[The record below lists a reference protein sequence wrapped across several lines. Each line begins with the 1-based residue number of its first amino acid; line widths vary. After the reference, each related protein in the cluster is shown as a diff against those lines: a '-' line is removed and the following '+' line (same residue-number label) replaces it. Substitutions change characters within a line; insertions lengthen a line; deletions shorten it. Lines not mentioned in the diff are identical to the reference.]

1 LKNFILFSAS
11 AIIWGST
18 WLAIKFQLGLV
29 DPIIS
34 VSYRFILASF
44 ILLLF
49 CRISGL
55 NLKYN
60 FKEHLFFALQGFF
73 LFGINYWLVY
83 LAEVH
88 LPSGLV
94 AVVFS
99 MIIFFNI
106 FNGAIF
112 IGSPIR
118 VRVIAGAAL
127 GIVGIGL
134 VFKQELLSFSL
145 SSDNSLALVIAGL
158 GALTASLGNITSVHN
173 QKIKTSVHNQK
184 INLPVIQTNA
194 FGMMYGALF
203 MLIISLI
210 MGKHFSFE
218 ISYAYIGSLLYLSIF
233 GSIIAFT
240 CYLTLLGKIGADKAA
255 YVTLIIPVIALILS
269 TIFEEYT
276 WTLYAFVGVA
286 LILIGNMLVFKKMK

>member
-1 LKNFILFSAS
+1 MKNLILFSAS
-11 AIIWGST
+11 SIIWGST

-60 FKEHLFFALQGFF
+60 VKEHLFIALQGFF

-94 AVVFS
+94 AVIFS

-158 GALTASLGNITSVHN
+158 GALTASLGNI
-173 QKIKTSVHNQK
+173 TSVHNQK

>member
-1 LKNFILFSAS
+1 MKNLILFSAS

-34 VSYRFILASF
+34 VSYRFILASS

-49 CRISGL
+49 CRISRL

-60 FKEHLFFALQGFF
+60 VKEHLFIALQGFF

-83 LAEVH
+83 LAEIH

-94 AVVFS
+94 AVIFS

-118 VRVIAGAAL
+118 LRVITGAAL

-134 VFKQELLSFSL
+134 LFKQELLSFSL

-173 QKIKTSVHNQK
+173 QKI
-184 INLPVIQTNA
+184 NLPVIQTNA

-203 MLIISLI
+203 MLIISLL

-276 WTLYAFVGVA
+276 WTLYAFIGVA
-286 LILIGNMLVFKKMK
+286 LILIGNMLVLIKVKR

>member
-1 LKNFILFSAS
+1 MKNLILFSAS

-60 FKEHLFFALQGFF
+60 VKEHLFFAFQGFF

-112 IGSPIR
+112 LRSPIR
-118 VRVIAGAAL
+118 LRVIAGAAL

-134 VFKQELLSFSL
+134 VFKQDLLSFSL
-145 SSDNSLALVIAGL
+145 VSDNSLALVIAGL
-158 GALTASLGNITSVHN
+158 GSFTASIGNIISA
-173 QKIKTSVHNQK
+173 HNQK

-218 ISYAYIGSLLYLSIF
+218 ISYAYIGSLLYLSIL

-276 WTLYAFVGVA
+276 WTSYAFVGVA
-286 LILIGNMLVFKKMK
+286 LILIGNMLVLKKVK

>member
-1 LKNFILFSAS
+1 MKNLILFSVS

-60 FKEHLFFALQGFF
+60 VKEHLFIALQGFF

-94 AVVFS
+94 AVIFS

-112 IGSPIR
+112 LRSPIR
-118 VRVIAGAAL
+118 PRVIAGAAL
-127 GIVGIGL
+127 GIFGIGL
-134 VFKQELLSFSL
+134 IFKQDLLSFSL

-158 GALTASLGNITSVHN
+158 GTLTASLGNI
-173 QKIKTSVHNQK
+173 TSVHNQK

-240 CYLTLLGKIGADKAA
+240 CYLILLGKIGADKAA

-286 LILIGNMLVFKKMK
+286 LILIGNMLVLIKVKR

>member
-1 LKNFILFSAS
+1 MKNLILFSVS

-18 WLAIKFQLGLV
+18 WLVIKFQLGLV

-60 FKEHLFFALQGFF
+60 VKKHFFIALQGFF

-94 AVVFS
+94 AVIFS

-173 QKIKTSVHNQK
+173 QKI
-184 INLPVIQTNA
+184 NLPVIQTNA

-233 GSIIAFT
+233 GSIVAFT

-276 WTLYAFVGVA
+276 WTLYAFIGVA
-286 LILIGNMLVFKKMK
+286 LILIGNILVLIKVKR

>member
-1 LKNFILFSAS
+1 MKNFILFSVS

-18 WLAIKFQLGLV
+18 WLVIKFQLGLV

-60 FKEHLFFALQGFF
+60 VKKHFFIALQGFF

-94 AVVFS
+94 AVIFS

-173 QKIKTSVHNQK
+173 QKI
-184 INLPVIQTNA
+184 NLPVIQTNA

-233 GSIIAFT
+233 GSIVAFT

-276 WTLYAFVGVA
+276 WTLYAFIGVA
-286 LILIGNMLVFKKMK
+286 LILIGNILVLIKVKR

>member
-1 LKNFILFSAS
+1 LKNFILFSVS

-44 ILLLF
+44 ILLFF
-49 CRISGL
+49 CRISRL

-60 FKEHLFFALQGFF
+60 VKEHLFIALQGFF

-88 LPSGLV
+88 LPSGIV
-94 AVVFS
+94 AVIFS

-173 QKIKTSVHNQK
+173 QR

-218 ISYAYIGSLLYLSIF
+218 VSYAYIGSLLYLSIF

-255 YVTLIIPVIALILS
+255 YVNLIIPVIALILS

-276 WTLYAFVGVA
+276 WALYAFVGVA
-286 LILIGNMLVFKKMK
+286 LILIGNMLVLIKVKR

>member
-1 LKNFILFSAS
+1 
-11 AIIWGST
+11 
-18 WLAIKFQLGLV
+18 
-29 DPIIS
+29 
-34 VSYRFILASF
+34 
-44 ILLLF
+44 
-49 CRISGL
+49 L

-60 FKEHLFFALQGFF
+60 VKEHLFIALQGFF

-94 AVVFS
+94 AVIFS

-112 IGSPIR
+112 LRSPIR
-118 VRVIAGAAL
+118 LRVIAGAAL

-134 VFKQELLSFSL
+134 IFKQDLLSFSL

-158 GALTASLGNITSVHN
+158 GALTASLGSI
-173 QKIKTSVHNQK
+173 TSVHNQK

-240 CYLTLLGKIGADKAA
+240 CYLILLGKIGADKAA
-255 YVTLIIPVIALILS
+255 YVTLIIPVIALIFS
-269 TIFEEYT
+269 TIFEEYI
-276 WTLYAFVGVA
+276 WTSYAFIGVA
-286 LILIGNMLVFKKMK
+286 LILIGNMLVLKKVKR

>member
-1 LKNFILFSAS
+1 MKNFILFSAS

-18 WLAIKFQLGLV
+18 WLVIKFQLGLV

-60 FKEHLFFALQGFF
+60 VKEHLFIALQGFF

-94 AVVFS
+94 AVIFS

-127 GIVGIGL
+127 GIVGIAL

-158 GALTASLGNITSVHN
+158 GALTASLGNI
-173 QKIKTSVHNQK
+173 TSVHNQK

-276 WTLYAFVGVA
+276 WTLYAFIGVA
-286 LILIGNMLVFKKMK
+286 LILIGNMLVLIKVKR

>member
-173 QKIKTSVHNQK
+173 QKID
-184 INLPVIQTNA
+184 LPVIQTNA

-218 ISYAYIGSLLYLSIF
+218 ISYAYISSLLYLSVF

-276 WTLYAFVGVA
+276 WTLYAFIGVA
-286 LILIGNMLVFKKMK
+286 LILIGNMLVLIKVKR

>member
-1 LKNFILFSAS
+1 MKHLILFSAS

-18 WLAIKFQLGLV
+18 WLVIKFQLGLV

-60 FKEHLFFALQGFF
+60 VKEHLLFALQGFF

-94 AVVFS
+94 AVIFS

-173 QKIKTSVHNQK
+173 QKI
-184 INLPVIQTNA
+184 NLPVIQTNA

-203 MLIISLI
+203 MLIISL
-210 MGKHFSFE
+210 MMDKHFSFE

-276 WTLYAFVGVA
+276 WTLFAFIGVA
-286 LILIGNMLVFKKMK
+286 LILIGNMLVLIKVKR

>member
-60 FKEHLFFALQGFF
+60 VKEHLFIALQGFF

-94 AVVFS
+94 AVIFS

-173 QKIKTSVHNQK
+173 QKI
-184 INLPVIQTNA
+184 NLPVIQTNA
-194 FGMMYGALF
+194 FGMMYGALI
-203 MLIISLI
+203 MLIISLM
-210 MGKHFSFE
+210 MGKHFSFG

-276 WTLYAFVGVA
+276 WTLYAFIGVA
-286 LILIGNMLVFKKMK
+286 LILIGNMLVLIKVKR

>member
-1 LKNFILFSAS
+1 MKNFILFSAS

-60 FKEHLFFALQGFF
+60 VKEHLFIALQGFF

-94 AVVFS
+94 AVIFS

-112 IGSPIR
+112 VGSPIR

-158 GALTASLGNITSVHN
+158 GALTASLGNI
-173 QKIKTSVHNQK
+173 TSVHNQK

-276 WTLYAFVGVA
+276 WTLYAFIGVA
-286 LILIGNMLVFKKMK
+286 LILIGNMLVLIKVKR

>member
-1 LKNFILFSAS
+1 LKNLILFSAS

-60 FKEHLFFALQGFF
+60 VKEHLFIALQGFF

-94 AVVFS
+94 AVIFS

-112 IGSPIR
+112 LRSPIR
-118 VRVIAGAAL
+118 LRVIAGAAL

-134 VFKQELLSFSL
+134 IFKQDLLSFSL

-158 GALTASLGNITSVHN
+158 GALTASLGSI
-173 QKIKTSVHNQK
+173 TSVHNQK

-218 ISYAYIGSLLYLSIF
+218 VSYAYIGSLLYLSIF

-255 YVTLIIPVIALILS
+255 YVNLIIPVIALILS

-276 WTLYAFVGVA
+276 WALYAFVGVA
-286 LILIGNMLVFKKMK
+286 LILIGNMLVLIKVKR

>member
-1 LKNFILFSAS
+1 LKNLILFSVS

-60 FKEHLFFALQGFF
+60 VKEHLFIALQGFF

-94 AVVFS
+94 AVIFS

-112 IGSPIR
+112 LRSPIR
-118 VRVIAGAAL
+118 PRVIAGAAL
-127 GIVGIGL
+127 GIFGIGL
-134 VFKQELLSFSL
+134 IFKQDLLSFSL

-158 GALTASLGNITSVHN
+158 GALTASLGNI
-173 QKIKTSVHNQK
+173 TSVHNQK

-240 CYLTLLGKIGADKAA
+240 CYLILLGKIGADKAA

-286 LILIGNMLVFKKMK
+286 LILIGNMLVLIKVKR

>member
-1 LKNFILFSAS
+1 LKNLILFSAS

-60 FKEHLFFALQGFF
+60 VNLFFAFQGFF

-112 IGSPIR
+112 LRSPIR
-118 VRVIAGAAL
+118 LRVIAGAAL

-134 VFKQELLSFSL
+134 VFKQDLLSFSL
-145 SSDNSLALVIAGL
+145 VSDNSLALVIAGL
-158 GALTASLGNITSVHN
+158 GSFTASIGNIISA
-173 QKIKTSVHNQK
+173 HNQK

-218 ISYAYIGSLLYLSIF
+218 ISYAYIGSLLYLSIL

-276 WTLYAFVGVA
+276 WTSYAFVGVA
-286 LILIGNMLVFKKMK
+286 LILIGNMLVLKKVK

>member
-1 LKNFILFSAS
+1 MKNFILFSAS

-18 WLAIKFQLGLV
+18 WLVIKFQLGLV

-60 FKEHLFFALQGFF
+60 VKEHLFIALQGFF

-94 AVVFS
+94 AVIFS

-158 GALTASLGNITSVHN
+158 GALTASLGNI
-173 QKIKTSVHNQK
+173 TSVHNQK

-255 YVTLIIPVIALILS
+255 YVTLIVPVIALILS

-276 WTLYAFVGVA
+276 WTLYAFIGVA
-286 LILIGNMLVFKKMK
+286 LILIGNMLVLIKVKR

>member
-1 LKNFILFSAS
+1 MKNFILFSAS

-18 WLAIKFQLGLV
+18 WLVIKFQLGLV

-60 FKEHLFFALQGFF
+60 VKEHLFIALQGFF

-94 AVVFS
+94 AVIFS

-158 GALTASLGNITSVHN
+158 GALTASLGNI
-173 QKIKTSVHNQK
+173 TSVHNQK

-276 WTLYAFVGVA
+276 WTLYAFIGVA
-286 LILIGNMLVFKKMK
+286 LILIGNMLVLIKVKR

>member
-18 WLAIKFQLGLV
+18 WLVIKFQLGLV

-60 FKEHLFFALQGFF
+60 VKEHLFIALQGFF

-94 AVVFS
+94 AVIFS

-127 GIVGIGL
+127 GIVGIAL
-134 VFKQELLSFSL
+134 AFKQELLSFSL

-158 GALTASLGNITSVHN
+158 GALSASLGNI
-173 QKIKTSVHNQK
+173 TSVHNQK

-276 WTLYAFVGVA
+276 WTLYAFIGVA
-286 LILIGNMLVFKKMK
+286 LILIGNMLVLIKVKR

>member
-1 LKNFILFSAS
+1 MKNFILFSVS

-44 ILLLF
+44 ILLVF

-60 FKEHLFFALQGFF
+60 VKEHLFFALQGFF

-173 QKIKTSVHNQK
+173 QKI
-184 INLPVIQTNA
+184 NLPVIQTNA

-276 WTLYAFVGVA
+276 WTLYAFIGVA
-286 LILIGNMLVFKKMK
+286 LILIGNMLVLIKVKR

>member
-1 LKNFILFSAS
+1 LKNFILFSVS

-18 WLAIKFQLGLV
+18 WLVIKFQLGLV

-60 FKEHLFFALQGFF
+60 VKEHLFFALQGFF

-173 QKIKTSVHNQK
+173 QKI
-184 INLPVIQTNA
+184 NLPVIQTNA

-269 TIFEEYT
+269 TIFEQYT
-276 WTLYAFVGVA
+276 WTFYAFIGVA
-286 LILIGNMLVFKKMK
+286 LILIGNMLVLIKVKR

>member
-60 FKEHLFFALQGFF
+60 VKEHLFIALQGFF

-94 AVVFS
+94 AVIFS

-158 GALTASLGNITSVHN
+158 GALTASLGNI
-173 QKIKTSVHNQK
+173 TSVHNQK

-276 WTLYAFVGVA
+276 WTLYAFIGVA
-286 LILIGNMLVFKKMK
+286 LILIGNMLVLIKVKR

>member
-1 LKNFILFSAS
+1 MKNFILFSAS

-18 WLAIKFQLGLV
+18 WLVIKFQLGLV

-60 FKEHLFFALQGFF
+60 VKEHLFFALQGFF

-94 AVVFS
+94 AVIFS

-158 GALTASLGNITSVHN
+158 GALTASLGNI
-173 QKIKTSVHNQK
+173 TSVHNQK

-276 WTLYAFVGVA
+276 WTLYAFIGVA
-286 LILIGNMLVFKKMK
+286 LILIGNMLVLIKMKR

>member
-173 QKIKTSVHNQK
+173 QKI
-184 INLPVIQTNA
+184 NLPVIQTNA

-276 WTLYAFVGVA
+276 WTLYALIGVA
-286 LILIGNMLVFKKMK
+286 LILIGNMLVLIKVKR

>member
-1 LKNFILFSAS
+1 LKNLILFSVS

-18 WLAIKFQLGLV
+18 WLVIKFQLGLV

-60 FKEHLFFALQGFF
+60 VKEHLFFALQGFF

-94 AVVFS
+94 AVIFS

-158 GALTASLGNITSVHN
+158 GALTASLGNI
-173 QKIKTSVHNQK
+173 TSVHNQK

-276 WTLYAFVGVA
+276 WTLYAFVGIA
-286 LILIGNMLVFKKMK
+286 LILIGNMLVFKKMKR

>member
-1 LKNFILFSAS
+1 MKNFILFSAS

-18 WLAIKFQLGLV
+18 WLVIKFQLGLV

-60 FKEHLFFALQGFF
+60 VKEHLFIALQGFF

-94 AVVFS
+94 AVIFS

-127 GIVGIGL
+127 GIVGIAL
-134 VFKQELLSFSL
+134 AFKQELLSFSL

-158 GALTASLGNITSVHN
+158 GALTASLGNI
-173 QKIKTSVHNQK
+173 TSVHNQK

-276 WTLYAFVGVA
+276 WTLYAFIGVA
-286 LILIGNMLVFKKMK
+286 LILIGNMLVLIKVKR

>member
-1 LKNFILFSAS
+1 MKNLILFSAS

-60 FKEHLFFALQGFF
+60 VKEHLFIALQGFF

-94 AVVFS
+94 AVIFS

-158 GALTASLGNITSVHN
+158 GALTASLGNI
-173 QKIKTSVHNQK
+173 TSVHNQK

>member
-18 WLAIKFQLGLV
+18 WLVIKFQLGLV

-60 FKEHLFFALQGFF
+60 VKEHLFIALQGFF

-173 QKIKTSVHNQK
+173 QKI
-184 INLPVIQTNA
+184 NLPVIQTNA

-276 WTLYAFVGVA
+276 WTLYAFIGVA
-286 LILIGNMLVFKKMK
+286 LILIGNMLVLIKVKR